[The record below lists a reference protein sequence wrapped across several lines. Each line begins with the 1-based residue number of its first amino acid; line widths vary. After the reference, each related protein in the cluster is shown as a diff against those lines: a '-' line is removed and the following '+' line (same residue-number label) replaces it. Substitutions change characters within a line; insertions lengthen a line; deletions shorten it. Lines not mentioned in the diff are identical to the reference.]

1 MLFLFSSARKRASE
15 GFGVALAMQH
25 LCPWFANA
33 TFVPW
38 IANATFVPMVC
49 QCDICAVDCQCNI
62 CAHGLPMRHLC
73 CGLPM
78 RHLCR
83 GLPMRHLCC
92 GLPIRHL
99 FCNERD
105 DCSGHF
111 LRRSFDGDSQQHL
124 WMIGFKS
131 RVCSVR
137 WVDST
142 GLFVFRHGSNRVN
155 PA

>member
-15 GFGVALAMQH
+15 GFGVALAIHGAAMDCQ
-25 LCPWFANA
+25 CDICAVDCQCDICA
-33 TFVPW
+33 VD
-38 IANATFVPMVC
+38 C

-62 CAHGLPMRHLC
+62 CAH
-73 CGLPM
+73 
-78 RHLCR
+78 